1 MLCLRQVIFGLIMFV
16 SIFNLD
22 GQTRNVVIA
31 DSTSSMPLPN
41 ASVFDSQGKIVG
53 ICDERGVMPY
63 ISKYSFPITIRYLG
77 FCEKVVNEIPSD
89 TIFLRESFAELPE
102 VIVESRKHKVLHM
115 LAYVR
120 EYSTL
125 STYTDTVFMF
135 REKMVDFMI
144 PPENSGFKGYRNPR
158 ILKSKSYYRFTD
170 SEGLDS
176 VSDECRHYFS
186 WSDWIGVITP
196 PKIGDGL
203 KNVAVGT
210 DTLMGKYSPT
220 EVWTKNND
228 RVTIDV
234 NVLAD
239 TVSRKWVPNLSIF
252 FRNNLDFENFRLRY
266 NYDNVVGDSISLI
279 DLTGYSFNIE
289 SNGRGRD
296 MFRFN
301 KVDESF
307 CVSTYTEVYILD
319 KEYITEKEAKKWGK
333 HNFKSDEIEIYEP
346 ADAPCLQPSILALV
360 DRVNDV
366 NHNKIRL
373 AIAPDRRLVGR
384 GVVRQNIGQ
393 RVLQLFKM
401 ATGIS
406 RYRAKKNWERQWND
420 MRQERMKQKRDSEKD
435 D

>member
-77 FCEKVVNEIPSD
+77 FCEKVINEIPSD
-89 TIFLRESFAELPE
+89 TIYLRESFAELPE

-289 SNGRGRD
+289 SNGRGRNL
-296 MFRFN
+296 FRFAH
-301 KVDESF
+301 KDEPF
-307 CVSTYTEVYILD
+307 FVSTYAEVYVVD
-319 KEYITEKEAKKWGK
+319 KEYITHKEAKKWEKG
-333 HNFKSDEIEIYEP
+333 NFSSDEIMIFEP
-346 ADAPCLQPSILALV
+346 QEAPELQDAIKQLIV
-360 DRVNDV
+360 RVNNVDANNV
-366 NHNKIRL
+366 RL
-373 AIAPDRRLVGR
+373 AATPDWRLAGR
-384 GVVRQNIGQ
+384 KVERNLGQN
-393 RVLQLFKM
+393 VLSRIKGIL
-401 ATGIS
+401 GIS
-406 RYRAKKNWERQWND
+406 GLLGKRKQEKQWKEF
-420 MRQERMKQKRDSEKD
+420 RQEQNNRNH
-435 D
+435 